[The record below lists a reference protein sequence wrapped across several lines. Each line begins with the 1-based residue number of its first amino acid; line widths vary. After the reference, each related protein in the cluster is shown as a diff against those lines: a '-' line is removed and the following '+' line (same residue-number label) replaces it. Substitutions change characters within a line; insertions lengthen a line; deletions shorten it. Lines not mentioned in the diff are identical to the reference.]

1 MNKKKGFTLA
11 ELLIVVAI
19 IAVLVGVAIPVFTSQ
34 LEKAR
39 QATDKA
45 NLRSCYATVATK
57 YLVDESLPTTVTEG
71 KMTCSVTGT
80 GDAFK
85 VKVTSGNQ
93 SSVFAGATYDGK
105 AFKQSDDATVIP

>member
-34 LEKAR
+34 LEKAK

-57 YLVDESLPTTVTEG
+57 YLVDESLPSTVTEG
-71 KMTCSVTGT
+71 KMTCSVEGT

-85 VKVTSGNQ
+85 VKVTNGNQ
-93 SSVFAGATYDGK
+93 SADFAGATYDGK
-105 AFKQSDDATVIP
+105 DFKKSDGTVIP